1 MSGGATA
8 LFSVGHGARAADAFV
23 GLLREAGVGL
33 VVDVRVAPGSRRH
46 PHFSR
51 APLGRLLT
59 EAGIA
64 YEWRGTELG
73 GFRTPKPDSPHTA
86 LPVDAFRGYAD
97 HMETETFGEAL
108 AWLLRAAA
116 ERPTAMMCAES
127 DWRRC
132 HRRLIADAAVVAGT
146 SVVHLVDGGA
156 EQHAIDP
163 DARVDGGRLVY
174 DGAQARL
181 A

>member
-1 MSGGATA
+1 
-8 LFSVGHGARAADAFV
+8 VDAFV
-23 GLLREAGVGL
+23 ELLGRAGVER

-51 APLGRLLT
+51 EPLRHVLT
-59 EAGIA
+59 GAGIA
-64 YEWRGTELG
+64 YGWRGIDLG
-73 GFRTPKPDSPHTA
+73 GFRTPRPDSPHTA
-86 LPVDAFRGYAD
+86 LRLPAFRGYAD
-97 HMETETFGEAL
+97 HMETETFRRAL

-132 HRRLIADAAVVAGT
+132 HRRLIADAAVAAGT
-146 SVVHLVDGGA
+146 AVIHLVDGGA
-156 EQHAIDP
+156 EVHAIDP
-163 DARVDGGRLVY
+163 DARVDGYRLVY

-181 A
+181 G